1 MYTSYSYNEQAYFF
15 FYFENKICPLDKT
28 EIKNTFLKKKTSPII
43 NGVTSNI
50 MATGFRIFVRNICT
64 DDFSAEPSV
73 LPTGAPSL
81 GETISPALSIP

>member
-1 MYTSYSYNEQAYFF
+1 MNRLIFF
-15 FYFENKICPLDKT
+15 LFWKQDLPTGQDWD
-28 EIKNTFLKKKTSPII
+28 KNTFLKKKTSPII